1 MNWVQP
7 DSERL
12 RAALPG
18 LFGALTRHH
27 YLAARGAEI
36 ATSDAGVG
44 AAALW
49 DPPGRWG
56 QSSREQIAMLPAVLR
71 AFRGRLAVGRTV
83 TELMKAQHPEEPHWY
98 LPLIG
103 VDPRFQGRGVGSL
116 LMKHALAVC
125 DREGAAAY
133 LESSNPMNIPFYERH
148 GFDILGE
155 IQHGDSPIVAP
166 MLRKPRKGG

>member
-71 AFRGRLAVGRTV
+71 AFRGRVISATNRSLD
-83 TELMKAQHPEEPHWY
+83 ELRAEGEFRNDFYYRLCSDVIRMPTLRQRIEEDADE
-98 LPLIG
+98 LPRLTA
-103 VDPRFQGRGVGSL
+103 SL
-116 LMKHALAVC
+116 LQRHMGS
-125 DREGAAAY
+125 GAADA
-133 LESSNPMNIPFYERH
+133 LLDE
-148 GFDILGE
+148 L
-155 IQHGDSPIVAP
+155 V
-166 MLRKPRKGG
+166 